1 MFLPVESMTDHE
13 SLPMCVYTDTT
24 LQYIPKSVF
33 QKNEEKRK
41 KRDNSHLQK
50 VSDMDLRD
58 V

>member
-1 MFLPVESMTDHE
+1 MTDHE